1 MKILLLEDEYMLL
14 SSIRTFLLQKL
25 HSVDTFESGKEAMEA
40 FLETPDKYDM
50 FILDINTHE
59 MSGLDFLKVI
69 RESGNEAPVIMITAQ
84 IDISSIDKAYDLGC
98 SEYLKKPFNLRELEL
113 RMQKLTPVKKEQN
126 QTVIKISENYTFDL
140 KTKNLLFKNM
150 PENLTKRQTLFVTLL
165 VNNRNRIIDYDKIKS
180 FVWGEDEY
188 VEDSTIR
195 SLVNRLR
202 NELKEDFI
210 VNHRGV
216 GYAIEG
222 NNS

>member
-40 FLETPDKYDM
+40 FLASPDKYDM
-50 FILDINTHE
+50 FILDINTPE
-59 MSGLDFLKVI
+59 MSGLDFLKAI
-69 RESGNEAPVIMITAQ
+69 RESGNDAPIIMITAQ

-113 RMQKLTPVKKEQN
+113 RMQKLAPAKKEQN
-126 QTVIKISENYTFDL
+126 GNIIKISENYTFDL
-140 KTKNLLFKNM
+140 KTKNLLFKNA
-150 PENLTKRQTLFVTLL
+150 PENLTKRQTLFVSLL
-165 VNNRNRIIDYDKIKS
+165 VTNRNRIIDYDKIKS
-180 FVWGEDEY
+180 FVWGNDEY

-210 VNHRGV
+210 INHRGV
-216 GYAIEG
+216 GYAVETY
-222 NNS
+222 N